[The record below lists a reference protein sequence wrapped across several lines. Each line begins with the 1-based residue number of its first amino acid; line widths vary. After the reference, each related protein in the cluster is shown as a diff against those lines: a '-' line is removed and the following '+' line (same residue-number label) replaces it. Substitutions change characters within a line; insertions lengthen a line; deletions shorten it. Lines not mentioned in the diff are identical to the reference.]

1 MIILATFKLPT
12 TGTTPTYTT
21 STLTDTTASAHTT
34 SNKQHNNGCLSSNSV
49 YNFHFIRLKDNSNIN
64 NIHSN
69 NNIYQTS
76 SSSSISSGGG
86 KSSSGIILNSN
97 NIKEYHVSTYSTQLI
112 VIRILRI

>member
-12 TGTTPTYTT
+12 TITPTHTTT
-21 STLTDTTASAHTT
+21 STT
-34 SNKQHNNGCLSSNSV
+34 KKGHNSDVIDCLSSSV